1 MSHIILL
8 ILKILGFLIL
18 VLAGLMLVAVITVLF
33 APAGYRFDLTAEEFG
48 KSILGKLRFYWIKP
62 FISGEICYDNGNLT
76 WNIRAAWKK
85 FGNAEIQGND
95 KDKKNIRNETD
106 SSKRKDP
113 EREKDQEKE
122 KNFSKPDDTK
132 GGEGSDTKVLPE
144 SNTID
149 TKSIREIQ
157 TDEKNTGFERE
168 ADEVKK
174 IPKNRKSSSKSF
186 GEKIKYTF
194 RKLCDNIKTLIK
206 KKEVLEQFL
215 KNEIH
220 KNAFSKLIKE
230 TKQFA
235 IKLRP
240 RKAAIKA
247 KFGFEDPSVTGY
259 ILALIS
265 IIYPFLEGQTE
276 IIPDFEHKVFEMDL
290 HIEGKIRLLYLFLFA
305 FHMLMDKN
313 VRITVT
319 HLKKLKL

>member
-1 MSHIILL
+1 
-8 ILKILGFLIL
+8 
-18 VLAGLMLVAVITVLF
+18 
-33 APAGYRFDLTAEEFG
+33 
-48 KSILGKLRFYWIKP
+48 
-62 FISGEICYDNGNLT
+62 
-76 WNIRAAWKK
+76 
-85 FGNAEIQGND
+85 
-95 KDKKNIRNETD
+95 DKK
-106 SSKRKDP
+106 S
-113 EREKDQEKE
+113 
-122 KNFSKPDDTK
+122 
-132 GGEGSDTKVLPE
+132 L
-144 SNTID
+144 
-149 TKSIREIQ
+149 REIQ
-157 TDEKNTGFERE
+157 KDEKNTGFERK